1 MSSKVYFTKDIVGR
15 GLAPAANAKIPSTI
29 TVEGIGFS
37 NQFYDQSI
45 STIDVSSMASVQ
57 K

>member
-1 MSSKVYFTKDIVGR
+1 MGGVLAGIIVGR